1 MNMIR
6 KPTCLT
12 LLMLSAVIILMC
24 SLSPSKAFAAPDAAL
39 FGQLPQAHHAA
50 ISPDG
55 KQIAILQNHQGTY
68 FINLVDLTGT
78 SPQSDSLRVV
88 GLGDSVQPQYVRW
101 IDNHRVIVSV
111 RQTQMY
117 RDFPIKAGFLHLVDS
132 NTLKASVVVK
142 APKKSIRQFNNVV
155 LDWLEDDPDHII
167 MQFAS
172 ERDEQ
177 SLPDVRKVEVATGKS
192 KIVKRRFVG
201 VNSWITDSNGV
212 PRVGVGSRREG
223 QKAFMRILDPTTG
236 EWETA
241 EDYPGLDPE
250 GMSVVAVID
259 DGRSLVMSAYRG
271 EDTRGL
277 HRYDLAKKEWGE
289 VIYQNGEYDVRDV
302 LLSSDGN
309 TIVGA
314 SFTGE
319 ATERVLFDAYGSTFE
334 EALDYFEGYQVSFVD
349 QSEDSKK
356 LLLKVSGPS
365 EPGGLYLYERGGE
378 AQWLLDNMVGL
389 DTDEMGVMIS
399 LSYKARDGQKIPAFM
414 TLPPSINDPADLK
427 NLPTIILP
435 HGGPYSRDEK
445 RFDYLAQ
452 FFATRGYLVLQMN
465 FRGSA
470 GYGKSFSEAGRSN
483 WVVMQ
488 EDVEDGMRWL
498 IEKGYANPSKS
509 CIAGWSYGGYA
520 ALMGAAKTPELYKC
534 SIAIA
539 ALSDIPEAISDAQSY
554 LNGQARAERT
564 FGSLMK
570 DGGLMRANN
579 PVQQADKIRVP
590 VFLAHGEE
598 DGSVHFGQYEKMK
611 RRLEGADVDA
621 TFMSFKDEDHYMSN
635 QANRQA
641 MLEGIEAFLLKVNGK
656 SPFILD

>member
-1 MNMIR
+1 MIR
-6 KPTCLT
+6 KSIYLIT
-12 LLMLSAVIILMC
+12 LMLSTAVFLMG
-24 SLSPSKAFAAPDAAL
+24 SLGASTADAAPDAAL
-39 FGQLPQAHHAA
+39 FGQLPQAHDAA

-68 FINLVDLTGT
+68 FVNLVDLTGT
-78 SPQSDSLRVV
+78 RPKSDGLRVV
-88 GLGDSVQPQYVRW
+88 GLGESVQPQYVRW
-101 IDNHRVIVSV
+101 IDDHRVIVSV

-117 RDFPIKAGFLHLVDS
+117 RDLPIKAGFLHLIDA
-132 NTLKASVVVK
+132 NTLEANVVVK

-212 PRVGVGSRREG
+212 PRVGVGARREG
-223 QKAFMRILDPTTG
+223 QSPFMRILDPTTG

-241 EDYPGLDPE
+241 DDYPGLDPE
-250 GMSVVAVID
+250 GMSVVAVVD
-259 DGRSLVMSAYRG
+259 NGRSLVMSAYRG
-271 EDTRGL
+271 ADTRGL

-289 VIYQNGEYDVRDV
+289 VIYQNNEYDVRDV

-309 TIVGA
+309 IIVGA

-319 ATERVLFDAYGSTFE
+319 SRQRVLFDAYGSTLE
-334 EALDYFEGYQVSFVD
+334 EALDYFDGYQVAFVD
-349 QSEDSKK
+349 QSADFKK
-356 LLLKVSGPS
+356 LLIKVSGPS

-389 DTDEMGVMIS
+389 NTDEMGVMIS
-399 LSYKARDGQKIPAFM
+399 LSYKSRDGQKIPAFM
-414 TLPPSINDPADLK
+414 TLPPSITDPADLK

-498 IEKGYANPSKS
+498 LERGYANPEKS

-520 ALMGAAKTPELYKC
+520 ALMGAAKTPDLYKC

-564 FGSLMK
+564 FGSLIK
-570 DGGLMRANN
+570 DGALMRANN

-590 VFLAHGEE
+590 VFMAHGEA
-598 DGSVHFGQYEKMK
+598 DGAVHFDQYEKMK
-611 RRLEGADVDA
+611 RRLENAGADA
-621 TFMSFKDEDHYMSN
+621 TFMSFEDEDHYMSN
-635 QANRQA
+635 QANRKA
-641 MLEGIEAFLLKVNGK
+641 MLIGIEAFLLKVNGE